1 MTFNPGKR
9 DPDVIVILEVV
20 GGIVNV
26 IKCTDLVHGT
36 DTAWEV
42 ADLVLNISKLCQ
54 KGSKRDDK
62 KKKHNQ

>member
-1 MTFNPGKR
+1 M
-9 DPDVIVILEVV
+9 ILEVV

-26 IKCTDLVHGT
+26 IKCTDIVHGT